1 MDKEIEDLR
10 KIYLKQELPGYLKN
24 HGLADLR
31 YKLEERK
38 RPSALPAFRRFSIAF
53 MALLVL
59 VFAFLVNATENS
71 RPGSGFYPVKK
82 FSEGVFGKIDN
93 TNLNVKIA
101 SPSSTISSPSATP
114 KLKPNSTPKPSPKV
128 DEQVNFSQFLL
139 RSEPDNTQVKG
150 DSIHLPFQT
159 EPVQI
164 NSQSNDQSSDHSNH
178 NNNGQSSQIKGAKK
192 D

>member
-1 MDKEIEDLR
+1 MDKELEDLR
-10 KIYLKQELPGYLKN
+10 KIYLKQELPPYLKN

-38 RPSALPAFRRFSIAF
+38 RPSVLPAFKRFSIAI
-53 MALLVL
+53 MAFSIL
-59 VFAFLVNATENS
+59 VFALLVNATENS

-82 FSEGVFGKIDN
+82 FSDGVFGKIDD

-114 KLKPNSTPKPSPKV
+114 KLKPNATPKPSPKE
-128 DEQVNFSQFLL
+128 DKQVNFSQFLL
-139 RSEPDNTQVKG
+139 HSEPDNTQVKG
-150 DSIHLPFQT
+150 DSIHLPFQSDNHG
-159 EPVQI
+159 
-164 NSQSNDQSSDHSNH
+164 NSG
-178 NNNGQSSQIKGAKK
+178 NNGQSSNSKGDKK